1 MPYIK
6 VVKSHHLHSHDDQ
19 EHDGRIAFNTRRG
32 YKSGATLPPALITV
46 TVKYINK
53 GTKARNKYISTI
65 RCNKSW
71 KEKMFNQIRAKYC
84 VAPIGPGWSVL
95 SPFDCFHVHPRIECP
110 ERCMIALVEL
120 VPNLCFSYYI
130 VTLTIVICLC
140 IIRLSALLNVF
151 SHWLHLLVI
160 SRHNAVSTIV
170 VDCCPKGFLRENG
183 SALMDPL
190 RHWGPFTF
198 LSFIQIFICQLSP
211 FLQLSDVFCNVFSKF
226 THTDHGDYEDQ
237 LMN

>member
-1 MPYIK
+1 
-6 VVKSHHLHSHDDQ
+6 
-19 EHDGRIAFNTRRG
+19 
-32 YKSGATLPPALITV
+32 
-46 TVKYINK
+46 
-53 GTKARNKYISTI
+53 
-65 RCNKSW
+65 
-71 KEKMFNQIRAKYC
+71 
-84 VAPIGPGWSVL
+84 
-95 SPFDCFHVHPRIECP
+95 
-110 ERCMIALVEL
+110 MIALVEL

-130 VTLTIVICLC
+130 VTIVICLC

-237 LMN
+237 WMNKINLNCHWRHRLVLSTATTFNLLPPSRSSPSSITSTPTSSSSHLTNIFHNLDKYILQFGQILM